1 MKIIKAEFWFSG
13 LVLLF
18 AVLILFGH
26 LTTNSQ
32 EFSRYNAGWN
42 GTSQFFSDLDRNRVV
57 EISGPDQLSAYPANA
72 TLIIIAPVRQP
83 TDEEQKAYRTFIERG
98 NTIVLADDFGTGNAT
113 LKAVGSR
120 ISIQPVSLSSVD
132 REFADAYSIV
142 VYPVVNE
149 TPLKDVNKLLLNRP
163 APLNG
168 GTTLVRTSVMSW
180 IDANGDRRISKNEML
195 GTFAVISS
203 EKIGKGRIIVIA
215 DPSIFINS
223 MYAEDNR
230 WDNRLFIR
238 NLVNEPGPVL
248 IDQMNSR
255 TRNAEGLNEIL
266 HVIRTNV
273 IIELIIFAG
282 LLLLVAGVWKTKR
295 I

>member
-1 MKIIKAEFWFSG
+1 MTIIKAEFWFSG

-18 AVLILFGH
+18 AILILFGH
-26 LTTNSQ
+26 LTTNNQ
-32 EFSRYNAGWN
+32 EFSRYNTAWN
-42 GTSQFFSDLDRNRVV
+42 GTSQFFSDLDRDRVV

-72 TLIIIAPVRQP
+72 TLLIIAPVRLP
-83 TDEEQKAYRTFIERG
+83 TDEEQIAYRTFIERG
-98 NTIVLADDFGTGNAT
+98 NTIILADDFGTGNAT

-120 ISIQPVSLSSVD
+120 ISIQPLSLSSVD

-142 VYPVVNE
+142 VYPVTNE
-149 TPLKDVNKLLLNRP
+149 TPVKDVNKLLLNHP

-168 GTTLVRTSVMSW
+168 GNTLVRTSVMSW
-180 IDANGDRRISKNEML
+180 IDANSDRRISKNEML
-195 GTFAVISS
+195 STFAVISS
-203 EKIGKGRIIVIA
+203 EKISKGRIIVIS
-215 DPSIFINS
+215 DPSLFINS

-255 TRNAEGLNEIL
+255 TRDAEGLNEIL